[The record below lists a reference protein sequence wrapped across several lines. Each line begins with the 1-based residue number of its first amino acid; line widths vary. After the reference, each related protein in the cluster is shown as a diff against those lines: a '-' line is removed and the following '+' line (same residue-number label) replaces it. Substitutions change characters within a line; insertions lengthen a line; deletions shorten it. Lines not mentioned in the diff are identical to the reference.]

1 MSTIA
6 SHLRFS
12 TRLGTRALHQF
23 TPLCAKAGVAEAT
36 AKRIAKRSKTK
47 YGQWTPTKPT
57 GKNKPNRNVRLA
69 VILTEDVE
77 GVGTK
82 GQYVLPK
89 RKFARHELLW
99 KKRAMYATPDNI
111 IRYKISDEVINDQRL
126 QLAIDE
132 RALLKKFFEE
142 HDTITIEQDTS
153 EKNWVLWEQDIS
165 TQLRDQLQLH
175 VPLHCIEPADLPI
188 NSLGVHEI
196 HIRLNA
202 FDVVKMN
209 IEVIKYVEKISDEK
223 FKVELQKAI
232 KEI

>member
-6 SHLRFS
+6 SHLGFS
-12 TRLGTRALHQF
+12 TRLATRALHQW
-23 TPLCAKAGVAEAT
+23 TPLYNRAGAAEAT
-36 AKRIAKRSKTK
+36 AKRIAKRKKTR

-57 GKNKPNRNVRLA
+57 GKDKPNRNVRLA

-77 GVGTK
+77 GVGLK
-82 GQYVLPK
+82 GQYVLPR

-99 KKRAMYATPDNI
+99 KKRAIYATPDNI

-126 QLAIDE
+126 KLAIDE

-153 EKNWVLWEQDIS
+153 EKDWVLWEQEIS
-165 TQLRDQLQLH
+165 AQLRDQLQLH

-188 NSLGVHEI
+188 NELGSYEI

-202 FDVVKMN
+202 FDVIKMKV
-209 IEVIKYVEKISDEK
+209 EVVKYVEKISDEK
-223 FKVELQKAI
+223 FKEELQKSL

>member
-1 MSTIA
+1 MLTIA

-12 TRLGTRALHQF
+12 TRLATRALHQC
-23 TPLCAKAGVAEAT
+23 TPLCGKAVAEAT
-36 AKRIAKRSKTK
+36 AKRIARRMKTK
-47 YGQWTPTKPT
+47 YGQWKPTKPT
-57 GKNKPNRNVRLA
+57 GKDRPNRDVRLA

-77 GVGTK
+77 GVGLK
-82 GQYVLPK
+82 GEYILPK

-99 KKRAMYATPDNI
+99 KNRAIYATPDNI
-111 IRYKISDEVINDQRL
+111 IRYKIPDEVIDDQRL
-126 QLAIDE
+126 KLAIDE
-132 RALLKKFFEE
+132 SALLKKFFEE

-165 TQLRDQLQLH
+165 AQLRDQLQLH
-175 VPLHCIEPADLPI
+175 VPLHCIEQADLPI

-196 HIRLNA
+196 HIKLNVT
-202 FDVVKMN
+202 DVVKMN

-223 FKVELQKAI
+223 FKEELRKAI